1 MQQISSL
8 KLPQMPKNTGIEK
21 TNNQIRIRIE
31 QHILD
36 TYSGKQ
42 LS

>member
-21 TNNQIRIRIE
+21 NNQIRIGIE